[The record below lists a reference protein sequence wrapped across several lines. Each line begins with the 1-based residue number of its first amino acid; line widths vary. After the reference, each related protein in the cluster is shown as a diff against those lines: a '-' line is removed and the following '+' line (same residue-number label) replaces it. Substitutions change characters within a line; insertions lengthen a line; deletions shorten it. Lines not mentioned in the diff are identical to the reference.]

1 MISKNNNIE
10 KTSGP
15 AAKAVLRVVPLIM
28 RTVRAEMRAG
38 PARQSFLLSV
48 PQFRTLNF
56 VDHQPEASL
65 SDVAAHVGVALPS
78 MSRLVDGL
86 VSRNIMMRQGH
97 AGDRRR
103 MTLRLTT
110 SGLTLL
116 KAAHKYTESLISRK
130 LSALDGEELAVVMHA
145 MEILQ
150 PLFAVVREMGK
161 KRNP

>member
-1 MISKNNNIE
+1 
-10 KTSGP
+10 
-15 AAKAVLRVVPLIM
+15 
-28 RTVRAEMRAG
+28 
-38 PARQSFLLSV
+38 
-48 PQFRTLNF
+48 
-56 VDHQPEASL
+56 
-65 SDVAAHVGVALPS
+65 

-86 VSRNIMMRQGH
+86 VSRNLMMRQGH